1 MWLVARGTEPGQQ
14 HRSHSELL
22 QRDKFPP
29 RMEQDGQ
36 GPTQTLQEVV
46 HCTEGMLIHV
56 HWLCTKERRIYCCTL
71 RPHNTQLC
79 SVDKVACNFKWYD
92 RPCNKQ
98 IYSQELMIFFTFAS
112 SLNRSFSLIKA
123 VKELETK
130 EPGLQLVLYT
140 HKL

>member
-1 MWLVARGTEPGQQ
+1 M
-14 HRSHSELL
+14 
-22 QRDKFPP
+22 
-29 RMEQDGQ
+29 
-36 GPTQTLQEVV
+36 
-46 HCTEGMLIHV
+46 
-56 HWLCTKERRIYCCTL
+56 
-71 RPHNTQLC
+71 QLC

-140 HKL
+140 HTVPSFTMV